1 MTETGV
7 GLAAE
12 VGFAS
17 VVFDCDST
25 LVTIEGIDELAGDR
39 IDEVRRMTD
48 LAMDGA
54 MPLEEVYGERLALID
69 PTREAVGAVG
79 RAYLAS
85 LVEDAKETVE
95 ALRWLGKEVRI
106 VSGGLLPP
114 VLEVARALG
123 VPDAAVAAVDIHF
136 DGEGRYLDFDR
147 ASPLARSGGKPD
159 VVAAWSLPRPA
170 VLVGDGSTDLEARS
184 AVDCFVAFAG
194 VVRRDAVCAAAD
206 LVLDAPALAPVL
218 ALAASAEEKDRL
230 RGSRWSGLL
239 ARGEKLLSSAGGAN
253 ASP

>member
-1 MTETGV
+1 MTGN
-7 GLAAE
+7 AAE
-12 VGFAS
+12 LTTEEGFAS

-54 MPLEEVYGERLALID
+54 MALEEVYGERLALID
-69 PTREAVGAVG
+69 PTREAVDAVG
-79 RAYLAS
+79 RAYVNS

-95 ALRWLGKEVRI
+95 ALLWLGKEVRI

-114 VLEVARALG
+114 VLEVAGALG
-123 VPDAAVAAVDIHF
+123 IAADKVAAVGISF

-147 ASPLARSGGKPD
+147 TSPLARSGGKPD
-159 VVAAWSLPRPA
+159 VVAAWSLPRPS
-170 VLVGDGSTDLEARS
+170 VLIGDGSTDLEARA
-184 AVDCFVAFAG
+184 AVDRFVAYAG

-206 LVLDAPALAPVL
+206 LVLDGPSLAPVL
-218 ALAASAEEKDRL
+218 ALASSEEERERL

-239 ARGEKLLSSAGGAN
+239 ERGEKLLSSAGGAN